1 MKKILKKS
9 LFILLILAVIFI
21 ILSIFLYFY
30 TRHHLDFQPENKDIE
45 KAVIYGDVRSG
56 YLTHIKI
63 ADLVAKEKP
72 DMIIFTGDI
81 ASNSRNYIHYLQ
93 HTIFERKLWN
103 MAEYYPVRGN
113 HESTYWLYD
122 AFFDLPDNKSYYSFD
137 RMGMH
142 FIVLDCWNV
151 YKPLEEKQ
159 MQWLKEDLEAN
170 KDKPISVA
178 MHVPLFTSGKYEPYH
193 EPDLLALFDKYN
205 VLFVFSAHVHSYERS
220 LYKGTNYIVTAG
232 GGAPLY
238 PVTRDNTYKIVR
250 ENVHHYTVLTR
261 DNDTYTLKAVDING
275 NIIDTVST
283 SLKDVI
289 KAKEN
294 QK

>member
-1 MKKILKKS
+1 MKNILKKS
-9 LFILLILAVIFI
+9 LFVISILAVIFI

-30 TRHHLDFQPENKDIE
+30 TRHHLNFNPENKDIE

-63 ADLVAKEKP
+63 ANMVAEEKP

-122 AFFDLPDNKSYYSFD
+122 AFFDLPNDKSYYSFD

-159 MQWLKEDLEAN
+159 MQWLKEDLEKN
-170 KDKPISVA
+170 KNKPISVA
-178 MHVPLFTSGKYEPYH
+178 MHVPLFTSGKYEPYN

-238 PVTRDNTYKIVR
+238 PVTRDNPYKVVR

-261 DNDTYTLKAVDING
+261 DNDTYTLKAIDING

-283 SLKDVI
+283 SLKKVI

>member
-1 MKKILKKS
+1 MKNILKKS
-9 LFILLILAVIFI
+9 LFIILILAVIFI

-30 TRHHLDFQPENKDIE
+30 TRHHLDFNPENKDIE

-63 ADLVAKEKP
+63 ADMVAEEKP

-122 AFFDLPDNKSYYSFD
+122 AFFDLPNDKSYYSFD

-159 MQWLKEDLEAN
+159 MQWLKKDLEKN
-170 KDKPISVA
+170 KNKPISVA
-178 MHVPLFTSGKYEPYH
+178 MHVPLFTSGKYEPYN

-220 LYKGTNYIVTAG
+220 NYKGTNYIVTAG

-238 PVTRDNTYKIVR
+238 PVTRDNPYKIVR

-261 DNDTYTLKAVDING
+261 DNDTYTLKAIDING

-283 SLKDVI
+283 SLKEVI